1 MAGAGGSALAAAVS
15 AAGGLGSLPCAM
27 LTGDKMRAEMGV
39 IRQRTDRPFNVNFF
53 CHQPAADEPAA
64 EQRWRA
70 RLAPYYSEHGLDPA
84 AAAEAPNRAPFDADA
99 CAMVED
105 LRPAVVSFHFGLPA
119 ADLLARVK
127 ATGAQ
132 VMSSATTV
140 AEARWLAAHGADV
153 IIAQGY
159 EAGGHRGMFLD
170 DDLSRQ
176 PGTFALVPQVVDAVD
191 LPVIAAGGIA
201 DGRGIAA
208 ALALGAAG
216 VQIGTAYLATSEA
229 TISDLHRTALA
240 EASDDASQ
248 ITNLFSG
255 KPARGLSTR
264 VMREIGPLSDDTPP
278 FPTAGGALAPLK
290 KAAEAN
296 GKTDFSSLW
305 AGQAAALARPGDA
318 GEVTRRLVAEAG
330 THLTR
335 LSRGR

>member
-1 MAGAGGSALAAAVS
+1 MWPDPRLQELFKIDHPIVQPPMAGAGGSALAAAVS

-64 EQRWRA
+64 ERRWRA
-70 RLAPYYSEHGLDPA
+70 RLAPYYSEHGLDLA
-84 AAAEAPNRAPFDADA
+84 AAAEAPSRAPFDNDA

-105 LRPAVVSFHFGLPA
+105 LWPAVVSFHFGLPA

-127 ATGAQ
+127 VTGAQ

-176 PGTFALVPQVVDAVD
+176 PSTFALVPQVVDAVD

-208 ALALGAAG
+208 ARSRDYASHRRWMLRNYATAFAIIVVAACTSRVPPWFFLEALITCANSSSLRLHATAIIDSAAG
-216 VQIGTAYLATSEA
+216 PTELL
-229 TISDLHRTALA
+229 TINRR
-240 EASDDASQ
+240 
-248 ITNLFSG
+248 F
-255 KPARGLSTR
+255 TR
-264 VMREIGPLSDDTPP
+264 K
-278 FPTAGGALAPLK
+278 FP
-290 KAAEAN
+290 
-296 GKTDFSSLW
+296 
-305 AGQAAALARPGDA
+305 
-318 GEVTRRLVAEAG
+318 
-330 THLTR
+330 
-335 LSRGR
+335 